1 MQKKKQ
7 TYWRKRTGTSPKCA
21 KNAGKK
27 QKKCKNKANTHRR
40 NRNDTSANGAN
51 NAEKK
56 QKKKQT
62 FGPIIFAFR
71 LLRPIIFAFSGPLF
85 LLFFLHFP
93 LVKTII
99 FAFRLLKP
107 IIFAFSG
114 PLFLHLFCIYFAFFA
129 GKTIIFAF
137 SEACLKPIIFAFA
150 GPLFLHFFCIVFAF
164 FLPRFFRPIFVA
176 FSSPFFL
183 HLFCIRFA
191 FFIAFAFLDPFFS
204 HFWTHC
210 VLHLNRN
217 LNYLANLIEVAVSPA
232 TSKAID
238 SAITRV
244 ALHCA
249 EVRKLLKHQSLS
261 VHDKRQGRQVAG
273 VCGGAMV
280 SLDLSRAFDQLPR
293 WALQAALE
301 HAQVDGPVIQAIIA
315 VHERCSY
322 TIRHGK
328 HTDSIPMRKGVR
340 QGCTLSPSLY
350 AIFTIW
356 VYDRLSS
363 ITSAEWASACVT
375 LFADDSHL
383 SWLVRSA
390 EDLEFVCTC
399 TRRTIELF
407 QSVGMQINVS
417 KSRIVLRVRGS
428 RAKRWLRLHE
438 QRTAQGPV
446 VSVGTPQR
454 PIHLPRA
461 RTMIY
466 LGIVASYE
474 NFELQTCRHRLAI
487 AMQTKHRLIKVLHSA
502 DLSLKHRL
510 RLYVACV
517 RSTML
522 YGQHA
527 VGVTTSVLHRL
538 DAADSRALRAISK
551 SPSFLTRE
559 STSALR
565 RRLEAPSPTEAL
577 VKLLKGR
584 IHNCKDVDSCR
595 FFSAQLEL
603 LRPVSEP
610 ATASLIPRAVT
621 VGVPCDICGTYF
633 PDRRIMLSHR
643 ARKHPEACEPKTR
656 MTASE
661 YAGFT
666 VDGMPQCVKCGCK
679 FTRVEGLKK
688 HLRKEC
694 RPGQPQE
701 PSVSA
706 TSVVATTQG
715 TTTGQVAQG
724 PTARRES
731 PRGRLTSVV
740 PQASC
745 SQDCLQLRLCHRCS
759 IVLAGHPAQV
769 PTRQER
775 LEKLLGT
782 SSDAC
787 VCPGRLA
794 GSSGRGWQLSGPNGC
809 YETQQLWHVAH
820 VSPDASAECA
830 V

>member
-1 MQKKKQ
+1 
-7 TYWRKRTGTSPKCA
+7 
-21 KNAGKK
+21 
-27 QKKCKNKANTHRR
+27 
-40 NRNDTSANGAN
+40 
-51 NAEKK
+51 
-56 QKKKQT
+56 
-62 FGPIIFAFR
+62 
-71 LLRPIIFAFSGPLF
+71 
-85 LLFFLHFP
+85 
-93 LVKTII
+93 
-99 FAFRLLKP
+99 
-107 IIFAFSG
+107 
-114 PLFLHLFCIYFAFFA
+114 
-129 GKTIIFAF
+129 
-137 SEACLKPIIFAFA
+137 
-150 GPLFLHFFCIVFAF
+150 
-164 FLPRFFRPIFVA
+164 
-176 FSSPFFL
+176 
-183 HLFCIRFA
+183 
-191 FFIAFAFLDPFFS
+191 
-204 HFWTHC
+204 
-210 VLHLNRN
+210 
-217 LNYLANLIEVAVSPA
+217 
-232 TSKAID
+232 
-238 SAITRV
+238 
-244 ALHCA
+244 
-249 EVRKLLKHQSLS
+249 
-261 VHDKRQGRQVAG
+261 
-273 VCGGAMV
+273 MV

-293 WALQAALE
+293 WASQASLE
-301 HAQVDGPVIQAIIA
+301 HAQVDAPVIQAIIA
-315 VHERCSY
+315 VDERCSY

-328 HTDSIPMRKGVR
+328 HTDSVPMRKGVR

-383 SWLVRSA
+383 SWLVRSI

-399 TRRTIELF
+399 TRRTTELF

-428 RAKRWLRLHE
+428 RAKRWLHLHE

-461 RTMIY
+461 RTMVY
-466 LGIVASYE
+466 LGIVASYQ

-502 DLSLKHRL
+502 DLSHKHRL

-527 VGVTTSVLHRL
+527 VGVTTSVMHRL

-559 STSALR
+559 SPSALR
-565 RRLEAPSPTEAL
+565 RRLAVSSPAEAL
-577 VKLLKGR
+577 AKPLKGR
-584 IHNCKDVDSCR
+584 IQACKDVDSCK

-603 LRPVSEP
+603 LQPISEP

-621 VGVPCDICGTYF
+621 VGVPCDVCGTYF
-633 PDRRIMLSHR
+633 PDRRIMLSHT
-643 ARKHPEACEPKTR
+643 ARKHPERCEPKTR
-656 MTASE
+656 MTAEE
-661 YAGFT
+661 YAGST
-666 VDGMPQCVKCGCK
+666 VDGMPQCAKCGCK

-694 RPGQPQE
+694 RPCQPPE

-706 TSVVATTQG
+706 ASVVATAPG

-740 PQASC
+740 PQT
-745 SQDCLQLRLCHRCS
+745 DCILQ
-759 IVLAGHPAQV
+759 
-769 PTRQER
+769 
-775 LEKLLGT
+775 
-782 SSDAC
+782 
-787 VCPGRLA
+787 PGSH
-794 GSSGRGWQLSGPNGC
+794 G
-809 YETQQLWHVAH
+809 EV
-820 VSPDASAECA
+820 ASAEVTAIAPTPKSSPVQGLIQDVGFQSSLRSGWKLALAQDSHRVTLRNYSITACCA
-830 V
+830 DNGSSCEGLASSSTFG